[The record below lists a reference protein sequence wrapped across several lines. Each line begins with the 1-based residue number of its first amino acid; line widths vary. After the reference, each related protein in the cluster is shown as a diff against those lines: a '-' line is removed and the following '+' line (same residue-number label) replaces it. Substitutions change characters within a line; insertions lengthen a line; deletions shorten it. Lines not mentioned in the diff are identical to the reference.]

1 MQEANKALEIPIAKK
16 PSVSRRMSVI
26 KRKAIS
32 MSKNELREKFDKNIE
47 KQARLTLNSEKQHN

>member
-1 MQEANKALEIPIAKK
+1 MQEANKTLEVIKDKK

-32 MSKNELREKFDKNIE
+32 MSKNELREKFDRNVE
-47 KQARLTLNSEKQHN
+47 KQAKLILN